1 MYLKTVGRCLSLS
14 HILKNPRLLH
24 HQYKINDLSVVFTRL
39 LLLLSLSF
47 LQILTLK
54 ETLCRFRIRSV
65 KLVELWGTK
74 DSDGGG
80 DLVTAFYTAVV
91 LQSRENIVNNGSKVK
106 TMRKTMT
113 ENPSHR
119 LLRWRLGSGED
130 SDEASAS
137 CSLYLKPKVG
147 CLFCLQQEQD
157 TMNNTSRVVQ
167 V

>member
-24 HQYKINDLSVVFTRL
+24 HQYKINDL
-39 LLLLSLSF
+39 
-47 LQILTLK
+47 
-54 ETLCRFRIRSV
+54 FRIRSV

-130 SDEASAS
+130 SDEAS
-137 CSLYLKPKVG
+137 
-147 CLFCLQQEQD
+147 EQD

-167 V
+167 DEQDMG